1 MQNNSCIIIEGVVRH
16 LAFVCEGAASK
27 NNKRE
32 VSDNAII
39 NVATWRK
46 RCRKIDSR
54 KTKRHAV
61 GATVKA
67 VNEIEG
73 NIIIEVKGSR
83 LAMNKIMANRI
94 ILDV

>member
-1 MQNNSCIIIEGVVRH
+1 MPLSMLQRGESGVVKSINGKQKDIRH
-16 LAFVCEGAASK
+16 LADLGV
-27 NNKRE
+27 
-32 VSDNAII
+32 V
-39 NVATWRK
+39 
-46 RCRKIDSR
+46 
-54 KTKRHAV
+54 V

-83 LAMNKIMANRI
+83 LAMNKVMANRI